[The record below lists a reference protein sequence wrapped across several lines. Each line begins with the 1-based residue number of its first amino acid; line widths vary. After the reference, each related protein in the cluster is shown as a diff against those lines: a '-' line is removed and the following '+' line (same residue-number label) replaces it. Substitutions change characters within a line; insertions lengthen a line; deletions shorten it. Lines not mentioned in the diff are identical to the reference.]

1 MYRTMKEFLCC
12 CSDAKSCPTLCNTL
26 DYSTPGFPV
35 LCHLLELA
43 QTQVHRVGMLPNHLI
58 FCCPLLLLPLIFPSN
73 RVFTMSRL
81 CTLGGQSIRASA
93 SSSVLPVNIQDWFPL
108 GLPGLILQSKG
119 LLRVFSSTTVW
130 KHQFF
135 SRKALKLLYGQLS
148 HPYMTTRCRSFYT
161 H

>member
-12 CSDAKSCPTLCNTL
+12 CSNAKPCPTLCNTL

-58 FCCPLLLLPLIFPSN
+58 FCCPLLLLPLIFLSN

-93 SSSVLPVNIQDWFPL
+93 SSSVLPINIQNWFPL
-108 GLPGLILQSKG
+108 GLASLFSLLSKRLSRISPTPQFKSINSS
-119 LLRVFSSTTVW
+119 LLSI
-130 KHQFF
+130 
-135 SRKALKLLYGQLS
+135 LYGPTLTI
-148 HPYMTTRCRSFYT
+148 HMWLLENP
-161 H
+161 